1 MEAAYS
7 ALAKEERREETIE
20 LRVYTCNTVHMSPNA
35 LQLENK
41 KLNVQLAERDAMIID
56 RDAKIEEL
64 ARDLRS
70 LEKHLKRL
78 LSGRGGHN
86 LIAEGQGVLF
96 PVESSGSEQVND
108 AEDSG
113 ETADDEGDDKGDD
126 DDQDKHAKR
135 SKSPPKKIDTSA
147 LPRED
152 RVHELPKD
160 ERLCP
165 ETGQA
170 LVPIGE
176 KTFEEIHFERAQLS
190 IIVHRQIVYG
200 LPPEQAENRQAKP
213 LTAPMPPRALENC
226 AASAALL
233 AWMIVQKYANHLPL
247 YRQEQIFA
255 RDGLRL
261 SRQTLCDWVLG
272 AADALKAIADCLMAR
287 VRAGPIMQLDDTPVM
302 CQGGRGEKNFQAYLW
317 TFVNP
322 DVSGVVYRFTAGRGS
337 DLIANELGNFE
348 GFLGGDG
355 YSGNKAAAK
364 KVMDKKVA
372 GEIVMFGCWAHTTR
386 KFRDALCEVP
396 GTAQLFR
403 DDIKELYDVE
413 SEANEAKLDPDARL
427 ALRQRKSRSIL
438 AKLLRRA
445 RRLRHQYSE
454 AGKMAGA
461 IGYLLNQRKPL
472 SRFLEDGRLPL
483 DNNRCE
489 RSIRPI
495 AIGRRNWLFTGSVR
509 GGRAAATI
517 YTLIESCRYA
527 GIDMVSYLAD
537 VLVRVATHPA
547 SRIEEL
553 LPEHWAKTV
562 AASSSGS
569 PTRSPELALA

>member
-7 ALAKEERREETIE
+7 ALAKEERREERIE
-20 LRVYTCNTVHMSPNA
+20 LHVYICNSVHMSSNA
-35 LQLENK
+35 LQLEIR

-78 LSGRGGHN
+78 LTGRGGHH

-96 PVESSGSEQVND
+96 PVASSGSEQVNN

-113 ETADDEGDDKGDD
+113 ETADNEGADKGDD
-126 DDQDKHAKR
+126 DDQDNKQPKR
-135 SKSPPKKIDTSA
+135 SKSPTKKIDTSA

-152 RVHELPKD
+152 RVHDLPED

-190 IIVHRQIVYG
+190 IIVHRQVVYG

-272 AADALKAIADCLMAR
+272 AAEALKPIADCLMAR
-287 VRAGPIMQLDDTPVM
+287 VRAGPIMQLDDT
-302 CQGGRGEKNFQAYLW
+302 
-317 TFVNP
+317 
-322 DVSGVVYRFTAGRGS
+322 
-337 DLIANELGNFE
+337 
-348 GFLGGDG
+348 
-355 YSGNKAAAK
+355 
-364 KVMDKKVA
+364 
-372 GEIVMFGCWAHTTR
+372 
-386 KFRDALCEVP
+386 
-396 GTAQLFR
+396 
-403 DDIKELYDVE
+403 
-413 SEANEAKLDPDARL
+413 
-427 ALRQRKSRSIL
+427 
-438 AKLLRRA
+438 
-445 RRLRHQYSE
+445 
-454 AGKMAGA
+454 
-461 IGYLLNQRKPL
+461 
-472 SRFLEDGRLPL
+472 
-483 DNNRCE
+483 
-489 RSIRPI
+489 
-495 AIGRRNWLFTGSVR
+495 
-509 GGRAAATI
+509 
-517 YTLIESCRYA
+517 
-527 GIDMVSYLAD
+527 
-537 VLVRVATHPA
+537 
-547 SRIEEL
+547 
-553 LPEHWAKTV
+553 
-562 AASSSGS
+562 
-569 PTRSPELALA
+569 